1 MSENNLINTCVW
13 CKKSFDNAME
23 LWDHCMGPRSGEVD
37 TEDMKMDIEHIE
49 SDASKKRKSS
59 EIEADGEMSAKR
71 LKSIIETN
79 QQFGAGRVEPE
90 KEKNQQQENEYENI
104 EYVDRSAFNG
114 KLYTRQFKPT
124 NKRDIK
130 MTGKQYKL
138 IVESLIRQHI
148 KKFAV
153 SFFMVY
159 QCKMVKYN
167 NDEEE
172 MESTDV
178 YFHSANRRIFNMEQ
192 FDTEYDEAM
201 DNINEKFGKYMG
213 EQSGWVLDEI
223 RAVNL
228 NIARYNPIRGASY
241 IKTPKAIEVKK
252 AIVNIQN
259 KDQKCF
265 LYSILASKHHVSYKD
280 HPYRASKYKKY

>member
-1 MSENNLINTCVW
+1 
-13 CKKSFDNAME
+13 
-23 LWDHCMGPRSGEVD
+23 
-37 TEDMKMDIEHIE
+37 
-49 SDASKKRKSS
+49 
-59 EIEADGEMSAKR
+59 
-71 LKSIIETN
+71 
-79 QQFGAGRVEPE
+79 
-90 KEKNQQQENEYENI
+90 
-104 EYVDRSAFNG
+104 
-114 KLYTRQFKPT
+114 
-124 NKRDIK
+124 
-130 MTGKQYKL
+130 
-138 IVESLIRQHI
+138 
-148 KKFAV
+148 
-153 SFFMVY
+153 
-159 QCKMVKYN
+159 MVKYN

-259 KDQKCF
+259 KDQICF
-265 LYSILASKHHVSYKD
+265 FYSILASKHPVSYKD
-280 HPYRASKYKKY
+280 HPQRVNKYKEYLKELNYKDIEMPRILINLKR